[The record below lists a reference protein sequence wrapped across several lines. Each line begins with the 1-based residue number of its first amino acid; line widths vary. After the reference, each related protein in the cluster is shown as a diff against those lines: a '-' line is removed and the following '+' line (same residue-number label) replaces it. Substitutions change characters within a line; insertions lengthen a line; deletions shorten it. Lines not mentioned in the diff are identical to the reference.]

1 MLEKYKNDFFRDLT
15 SFGGTYFF
23 IFAIILFLLLNEIRI
38 FKILLIGLFL
48 TYIISFVIR
57 IFYFKNRQNKE
68 KYTNFIMKID
78 ASSFPSV
85 HSMRAIFMAIIISK
99 FFANPIM
106 IIFLLLWALIVSY
119 SRVYIKKH
127 YWIDIIVGLIIGI
140 LLAFLLLRFI

>member
-57 IFYFKNRQNKE
+57 ICYFKNRPNKE

>member
-1 MLEKYKNDFFRDLT
+1 
-15 SFGGTYFF
+15 
-23 IFAIILFLLLNEIRI
+23 
-38 FKILLIGLFL
+38 
-48 TYIISFVIR
+48 
-57 IFYFKNRQNKE
+57 
-68 KYTNFIMKID
+68 MKID

>member
-106 IIFLLLWALIVSY
+106 IILNILISFNNKNKIIAN
-119 SRVYIKKH
+119 IKK
-127 YWIDIIVGLIIGI
+127 
-140 LLAFLLLRFI
+140 

>member
-57 IFYFKNRQNKE
+57 IFYFKNRPNKE

>member
-57 IFYFKNRQNKE
+57 FFYFKNRPNKE